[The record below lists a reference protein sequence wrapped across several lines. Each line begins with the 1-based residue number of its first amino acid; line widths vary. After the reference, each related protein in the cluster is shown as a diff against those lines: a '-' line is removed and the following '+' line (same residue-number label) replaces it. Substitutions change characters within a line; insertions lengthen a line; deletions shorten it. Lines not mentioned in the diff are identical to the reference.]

1 MKHIISSLLLLI
13 ALGAA
18 AETDGDGART
28 VYNDDAKA
36 LLGDWFGIDLRYPT
50 EVGQEPMEA
59 DTLGRRYR
67 VQFNADDGALVTGTL
82 GMPSETDGPVP
93 LALAMHPMGADE
105 RIWWNSDAPV
115 FGGRL
120 VDELR
125 KRGFAVLTLDARLHG
140 LRRVENVGPREMI
153 GFARG
158 NNPTPYVRMI
168 VDTVRDYR
176 IALHWADTHPELDTD
191 RLFVLGYSMGAQMSL
206 LLASVEPRVR
216 SVLTM
221 VPPYVDRA
229 LSPVAPRNHVA
240 RIDQARVLMLLAR
253 NDPYS
258 SPVQNRQV
266 FEALATPHKQMQFFA
281 SEHVLPEAY
290 LQPAL
295 AFIADSEG
303 VR

>member
-1 MKHIISSLLLLI
+1 
-13 ALGAA
+13 
-18 AETDGDGART
+18 
-28 VYNDDAKA
+28 
-36 LLGDWFGIDLRYPT
+36 
-50 EVGQEPMEA
+50 MEA
-59 DTLGRRYR
+59 DPLGRRYR
-67 VQFNADDGALVTGTL
+67 VQFNADDGSLVTGTL

-93 LALAMHPMGADE
+93 LALAMHPMGVDE
-105 RIWWNSDAPV
+105 QIWWNSDNPI

-140 LRRVENVGPREMI
+140 SRRAENVGPREMI
-153 GFARG
+153 GLARG
-158 NNPTPYVRMI
+158 DNPTPYVRMI
-168 VDTVRDYR
+168 VDSVRDYR
-176 IALHWADTHPELDTD
+176 IALRWADAHPELDTD
-191 RLFVLGYSMGAQMSL
+191 HLFVLGYSMGAQMSL

-216 SVLTM
+216 SVLAM

-229 LSPVAPRNHVA
+229 DSPVAPRNHVA
-240 RIDQARVLMLLAR
+240 RIDQARVLMLVAR

-258 SPVQNRQV
+258 SPAQNRQV
-266 FEALATPHKQMQFFA
+266 FDSLATPHKQMRFFA

-295 AFIADSEG
+295 AFIVDSEG